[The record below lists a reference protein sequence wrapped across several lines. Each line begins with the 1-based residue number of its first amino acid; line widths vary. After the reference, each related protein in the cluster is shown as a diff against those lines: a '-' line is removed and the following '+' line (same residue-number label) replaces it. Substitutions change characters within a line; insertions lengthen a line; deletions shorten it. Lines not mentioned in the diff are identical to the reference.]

1 MTKVVSSASMSLD
14 GFVAG
19 PNDEVGPL
27 FDWYEAGDVPWTS
40 AAGDLTF
47 HLTQRDADYWRG
59 WVGRLGAL
67 VVGRRLFDITD
78 GWKGTHPLGVPV
90 VVLTHEQ
97 PEGWGYP
104 GGTVEFVTGGI
115 HDAVARAREIAGAAD
130 VGVAAGEI
138 ASQCV
143 AEGLLDEVAVD
154 LVPCFLGVG
163 RPYFTEAA
171 GEVVLGD
178 ATTVVA
184 GSASRTSSTRCGAA
198 DGRRA
203 DAGPAN

>member
-1 MTKVVSSASMSLD
+1 MSKVVSSASMSLD

-47 HLTQRDADYWRG
+47 RLSQRDADYWRG
-59 WVGRLGAL
+59 WVSRLGAL

-90 VVLTHEQ
+90 VVLTHEP

-104 GGTVEFVTGGI
+104 GGTVEFVRGGI

-138 ASQCV
+138 ASQCL
-143 AEGLLDEVAVD
+143 AEGLLDEVAID

-171 GEVVLGD
+171 PEVVLGD
-178 ATTVVA
+178 PTTVAEGDRV
-184 GSASRTSSTRCGAA
+184 THLVYPV
-198 DGRRA
+198 RR
-203 DAGPAN
+203 D

>member
-19 PNDEVGPL
+19 PHDEVGPL

-40 AAGDLTF
+40 ASGDLTF
-47 HLTQRDADYWRG
+47 HLSRRDADYWRG
-59 WVGRLGAL
+59 WVARLGAL

-90 VVLTHEQ
+90 VVLTHEP

-104 GGTVEFVTGGI
+104 GGTVEFVTGGVR
-115 HDAVARAREIAGAAD
+115 DAVTRARAIAGAAD
-130 VGVAAGEI
+130 VGVAAGEL
-138 ASQCV
+138 ASQCL
-143 AEGLLDEVAVD
+143 AAGLLDDVAVD

-171 GEVVLGD
+171 GQVVLDDRRRVVEGD
-178 ATTVVA
+178 RVTHLVYPV
-184 GSASRTSSTRCGAA
+184 
-198 DGRRA
+198 RR
-203 DAGPAN
+203 D